1 MQGIV
6 LWCNGAGY
14 GDVVGWCRVWFCGVM
29 VQGMVLWWD
38 GAGYSAVV

>member
-14 GDVVGWCRVWFCGVM
+14 GDVVGWCCGVM
-29 VQGMVLWWD
+29 VQGMVMWWD
-38 GAGYSAVV
+38 GAGYGAVV